1 MFTIKTLTVKNFM
14 SVGNS
19 TQAVKFDKSFLTLV
33 LGQNLDLGG
42 DDTGARNGTG
52 KTTIVNA
59 LSYGLF
65 GDPLTNIR
73 RDNLINKTNG
83 KAMLVTLEFDCNGNA
98 YKIERG
104 RKPNVLKFYVND
116 QEQEIVDEAQG
127 DSRETQ
133 EAINKLLGMSHLM
146 FKHVVALNTYTE
158 PFLSMKAND
167 QREIIEQLL
176 GVTLLSEKAETLKAQ
191 IKDSK
196 ALMAQEEY
204 QIDAAEKSNVKI
216 QETIASLETRKKLW
230 YDQRDKDVIKLD
242 GAIAELEQVDID
254 SEISAHK
261 QLEQWNENST
271 AMQRYKRE
279 MLTLEQAL
287 ERNSKQVTKI
297 NKDLEYAKDAKCPTC
312 EQELHDDKHQALLE
326 ELQHQHDDAKKYQEQ
341 VTYDIS
347 KVQKKI
353 DNIGDVV
360 MKPDTYY
367 DSAEQAYNHKST
379 MAHLKQQLEDKALE
393 TDPYTAQ
400 ILDLQ
405 NEAIQEVNWDK
416 LNQISKL
423 KDHQEFLYKLLTSK
437 DSFIRKRIIDQN
449 LAFLN
454 QRLAQ
459 YLQRIGLPHTVK
471 FLNDLTVEI
480 QELGRDLDFDNLSR
494 GERNR
499 LILSLSWSFRDVWE
513 SLYTP
518 VNLLFVDELIDN
530 GLDAS
535 GVESALG
542 VLKQMARERNKN
554 VFLISHKDELQGR
567 VNNTLNVIKE
577 NGYTS
582 YSNDVSVQ

>member
-1 MFTIKTLTVKNFM
+1 M

-83 KAMLVTLEFDCNGNA
+83 KAMLVTLEFDCNGNS

-104 RKPNVLKFYVND
+104 RKPNVLKFYVNEE
-116 QEQEIVDEAQG
+116 EQEIVDEAQG

-133 EAINKLLGMSHLM
+133 DAINKLLGMSHLM

-230 YDQRDKDVIKLD
+230 YEQRDKDVIKLD
-242 GAIAELEQVDID
+242 SAIAELEQVDID

-261 QLEQWNENST
+261 LLEQWNENST

-287 ERNSKQVTKI
+287 ERNSKQVAKI
-297 NKDLEYAKDAKCPTC
+297 DSDLEYAKEAKCPTC
-312 EQELHDDKHQALLE
+312 EQELHDDKHKALLE

-400 ILDLQ
+400 IVDLQ

>member
-230 YDQRDKDVIKLD
+230 YDQRDKEVIKLD
-242 GAIAELEQVDID
+242 SAIAELEQVDID
-254 SEISAHK
+254 SEISSHK

-271 AMQRYKRE
+271 AIQRYKRE

-287 ERNSKQVTKI
+287 DRNSKQVTKI
-297 NKDLEYAKDAKCPTC
+297 DKDLEYAKDAKCPTC

-326 ELQHQHDDAKKYQEQ
+326 ELQHQHDDSMKYQEQ

-353 DNIGDVV
+353 DQIGDVI

-379 MAHLKQQLEDKALE
+379 MAHLKQQLEDKAVE

-400 ILDLQ
+400 IEDLQ

-471 FLNDLTVEI
+471 FLNDLSVEI

>member
-1 MFTIKTLTVKNFM
+1 M

-230 YDQRDKDVIKLD
+230 YDQRDKEVIKLD
-242 GAIAELEQVDID
+242 SAIAELEQVDID
-254 SEISAHK
+254 SEISSHK

-271 AMQRYKRE
+271 AIQRYKRE

-287 ERNSKQVTKI
+287 DRNSKQVTKI
-297 NKDLEYAKDAKCPTC
+297 DKDLEYAKDAKCPTC

-326 ELQHQHDDAKKYQEQ
+326 ELQHQHDDSMKYQEQ

-353 DNIGDVV
+353 DQIGDVI

-379 MAHLKQQLEDKALE
+379 MAHLKQQLEDKAVE

-400 ILDLQ
+400 IEDLQ

-471 FLNDLTVEI
+471 FLNDLSVEI

>member
-104 RKPNVLKFYVND
+104 RKPNILKFYVND

-216 QETIASLETRKKLW
+216 QETIGSLETRKKLW

-242 GAIAELEQVDID
+242 SAIAELEQVDIEK
-254 SEISAHK
+254 EISSHK

-271 AMQRYKRE
+271 ALQRYNRE

-287 ERNSKQVTKI
+287 ERNNKQVTKI
-297 NKDLEYAKDAKCPTC
+297 DKDLEYAKDAKCPTC
-312 EQELHDDKHQALLE
+312 EQELNDDKHQALLQ
-326 ELQHQHDDAKKYQEQ
+326 ELQHQHDDSIKYQEQ

-347 KVQKKI
+347 KVQKKM
-353 DNIGDVV
+353 DNIGNVI

-400 ILDLQ
+400 IEDLQ
-405 NEAIQEVNWDK
+405 NEAIQEVNWDQ

-459 YLQRIGLPHTVK
+459 YLQRIGLPHTVR

-542 VLKQMARERNKN
+542 ILKQMARERNKN
-554 VFLISHKDELQGR
+554 IFLISHKDELQGR

>member
-1 MFTIKTLTVKNFM
+1 M

-83 KAMLVTLEFDCNGNA
+83 KAMLVTLEFDCNGNS

-104 RKPNVLKFYVND
+104 RKPNVLKFYVNE

-133 EAINKLLGMSHLM
+133 DAINKLLGMSHLM

-176 GVTLLSEKAETLKAQ
+176 GVTLLSEKAETLKTQ

-230 YDQRDKDVIKLD
+230 YEQRDKDVIKLD
-242 GAIAELEQVDID
+242 SAIAELEQVDID

-261 QLEQWNENST
+261 LLEQWNENST

-287 ERNSKQVTKI
+287 ERNSKQVAKI
-297 NKDLEYAKDAKCPTC
+297 DSDLDYAKEARCPTC
-312 EQELHDDKHQALLE
+312 EQELHDDKHKALLE

-347 KVQKKI
+347 KVQKQI

-400 ILDLQ
+400 IEDLQ
-405 NEAIQEVNWDK
+405 NEAIQEVSWDK
-416 LNQISKL
+416 LNQISRL

-542 VLKQMARERNKN
+542 ILKQMARERNKN
-554 VFLISHKDELQGR
+554 IFLISHKDELQGR

>member
-1 MFTIKTLTVKNFM
+1 M

-83 KAMLVTLEFDCNGNA
+83 KAMLVTLEFDCNGNS

-104 RKPNVLKFYVND
+104 RKPNVLKFYVNE

-133 EAINKLLGMSHLM
+133 DAINKLLGMSHLM

-230 YDQRDKDVIKLD
+230 YEQRDKDVIKLD
-242 GAIAELEQVDID
+242 SAIAELEQVDID

-261 QLEQWNENST
+261 LLEQWNENST

-287 ERNSKQVTKI
+287 ERNSKQVAKI
-297 NKDLEYAKDAKCPTC
+297 DSDLEYAKEAKCPTC
-312 EQELHDDKHQALLE
+312 EQELHDDKHKALLE

-400 ILDLQ
+400 IVDLQ

>member
-216 QETIASLETRKKLW
+216 QETIT
-230 YDQRDKDVIKLD
+230 
-242 GAIAELEQVDID
+242 
-254 SEISAHK
+254 
-261 QLEQWNENST
+261 
-271 AMQRYKRE
+271 
-279 MLTLEQAL
+279 
-287 ERNSKQVTKI
+287 
-297 NKDLEYAKDAKCPTC
+297 
-312 EQELHDDKHQALLE
+312 
-326 ELQHQHDDAKKYQEQ
+326 
-341 VTYDIS
+341 
-347 KVQKKI
+347 
-353 DNIGDVV
+353 
-360 MKPDTYY
+360 
-367 DSAEQAYNHKST
+367 
-379 MAHLKQQLEDKALE
+379 
-393 TDPYTAQ
+393 
-400 ILDLQ
+400 
-405 NEAIQEVNWDK
+405 
-416 LNQISKL
+416 
-423 KDHQEFLYKLLTSK
+423 
-437 DSFIRKRIIDQN
+437 
-449 LAFLN
+449 
-454 QRLAQ
+454 
-459 YLQRIGLPHTVK
+459 
-471 FLNDLTVEI
+471 
-480 QELGRDLDFDNLSR
+480 
-494 GERNR
+494 
-499 LILSLSWSFRDVWE
+499 
-513 SLYTP
+513 
-518 VNLLFVDELIDN
+518 
-530 GLDAS
+530 
-535 GVESALG
+535 
-542 VLKQMARERNKN
+542 
-554 VFLISHKDELQGR
+554 
-567 VNNTLNVIKE
+567 
-577 NGYTS
+577 
-582 YSNDVSVQ
+582 